1 MTNKHAK
8 HDIHITC
15 TITHTCTCM
24 NLHQLT
30 HFLLYPRLT
39 NLSLIPSIWQWPIIA
54 QHPSVVTNTY
64 LHPKTTL
71 PPLCL
76 SIMQSWSFLIIRIKP
91 GIMEAVKELSY
102 SWPLQSLKENV
113 FAVLPMGFSTALDVL
128 CKNMCSNSILIV
140 VYTNRQLAP
149 HMYALV
155 VIILSTKLRE
165 LLLVCL
171 AHLHKNELLHKTQY
185 K

>member
-1 MTNKHAK
+1 
-8 HDIHITC
+8 
-15 TITHTCTCM
+15 
-24 NLHQLT
+24 
-30 HFLLYPRLT
+30 
-39 NLSLIPSIWQWPIIA
+39 
-54 QHPSVVTNTY
+54 
-64 LHPKTTL
+64 
-71 PPLCL
+71 
-76 SIMQSWSFLIIRIKP
+76 
-91 GIMEAVKELSY
+91 MEAVKELSY

-113 FAVLPMGFSTALDVL
+113 FAVLPMRFSTALDVL

>member
-1 MTNKHAK
+1 MQNITFMSHAQL
-8 HDIHITC
+8 H
-15 TITHTCTCM
+15 THVHVWI

-30 HFLLYPRLT
+30 HVLLYPRLT
-39 NLSLIPSIWQWPIIA
+39 NLSSIPSIWQWPIIA